1 MCVITCIELPT
12 TFARQL
18 WCTLYIRSHPWIYL
32 VRSRDGKGKDGVH
45 VANNRYDKRLGDLLP
60 NGMRRAAQGVSHG
73 RRKGEEGGEKKYSLS
88 SKHRGRQ
95 MRRTRD
101 RIVRGVHGC
110 TRTVSCVRATHSR
123 SERDRTKRGRMGD
136 RRGMGFGERNFEIST
151 NGRRYAEPRLL
162 RGRVV
167 RVARVSTRKQKRS
180 GLIPGTYRIRGL
192 PSFSPLRN
200 DEERRNFL
208 FRDFRRQRGARSRD
222 ARSSARMFYLVRGSR
237 IANDQ
242 RWDSIQDPHL
252 REKK

>member
-1 MCVITCIELPT
+1 M
-12 TFARQL
+12 
-18 WCTLYIRSHPWIYL
+18 
-32 VRSRDGKGKDGVH
+32 H

-95 MRRTRD
+95 MRRTRGD
-101 RIVRGVHGC
+101 RIERGCPRAWLHAY
-110 TRTVSCVRATHSR
+110 RAVRACHALSVK
-123 SERDRTKRGRMGD
+123 ERPNETGKGD

-180 GLIPGTYRIRGL
+180 GLIPGTYRTRGL

-208 FRDFRRQRGARSRD
+208 FRDFRRQRAARSRD
-222 ARSSARMFYLVRGSR
+222 ARSPARMFHLVHGSR

-242 RWDSIQDPHL
+242 R
-252 REKK
+252 